1 VGHCIQAL
9 IAPRRVLEE
18 ARATFPM
25 AVVCPLPQD
34 FALVPITD
42 ALDDALLASAFGQVV
57 DAAEEVVTPTIAAF
71 ASYLSRHGS
80 VLWVST
86 DYFGGR
92 GGQDAVM
99 WTLEH
104 EVLCLGDTPDDMS
117 AWPDSP
123 ISLALRRL
131 GVVAADG
138 QDEFDTL
145 GLGRHRSN
153 EAWVE
158 AHPPE

>member
-1 VGHCIQAL
+1 MAHCIHAL

-18 ARATFPM
+18 ARTAVPV

-42 ALDDALLASAFGQVV
+42 ALDDALRTGAFAGGG
-57 DAAEEVVTPTIAAF
+57 AAEGVVAPAVAAF
-71 ASYLSRHGS
+71 AAHLSRHGPVVYVATEYS
-80 VLWVST
+80 
-86 DYFGGR
+86 GGQ

-99 WTLEH
+99 WTLGH
-104 EVLCLGDTPDDMS
+104 EVLELGDTAQDPAS
-117 AWPDSP
+117 WPDSP

-153 EAWVE
+153 DAWAG
-158 AHPPE
+158 AHSPP